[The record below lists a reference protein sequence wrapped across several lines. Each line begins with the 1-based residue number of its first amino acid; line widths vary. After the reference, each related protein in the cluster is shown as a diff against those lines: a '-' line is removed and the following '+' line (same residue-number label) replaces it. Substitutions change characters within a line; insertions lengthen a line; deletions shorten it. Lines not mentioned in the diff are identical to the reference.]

1 MGNLGYPVFSGS
13 ATPVPDHGAGYTAGN
28 QLQQVTVDVDI
39 SKSFADT
46 GRIYVGMEMMQV
58 KKPMLHPGVEGI
70 ISAADFI
77 ELSEGA
83 QIIFV

>member
-1 MGNLGYPVFSGS
+1 MTAFGTKMLKSMMAEQDIPTIPEFLDHLAAMGAHMYACQLS
-13 ATPVPDHGAGYTAGN
+13 A
-28 QLQQVTVDVDI
+28 
-39 SKSFADT
+39 
-46 GRIYVGMEMMQV
+46 EMMQV

-83 QIIFV
+83 QIRQVPAPRGDAGT